1 MRWNM
6 KKLDFKFLVVSF
18 LLTILLNSLFIV
30 VVAFKTEEETNT
42 LPNKLVFNDIFN
54 YNSENN
60 IEDYYLLNWAYG
72 KEGCLSCSELP
83 KQVVGS
89 NLTRL
94 TRTENIIINFL
105 QSKNNSL
112 IQIKPYKLIPFN
124 TYDIDTKNNSFVNS
138 VKVVDIFNS
147 FYVIIGFTEYIDSE
161 VKLTSAV
168 YKSEDDLSDLYEFE
182 TEKEHYYF
190 YEFYPNELAPLFSST
205 FDKILNVLF
214 VIGEVAVVYFVLV
227 RRTRQGQ
234 DKGTTGTNQGTVL

>member
-1 MRWNM
+1 M
-6 KKLDFKFLVVSF
+6 KKFNFKFIACAS
-18 LLTILLNSLFIV
+18 LLTILLNSFFIV
-30 VVAFKTEEETNT
+30 VVAFKTEEETNI
-42 LPNKLVFNDIFN
+42 LPNKLVFKDIFN

-60 IEDYYLLNWAYG
+60 IEDYYLLNWAYS

-112 IQIKPYKLIPFN
+112 IQIKPYKLIPFDP
-124 TYDIDTKNNSFVNS
+124 YDIDTKNKSFVNS

-161 VKLTSAV
+161 LKLTSAV

-182 TEKEHYYF
+182 TEKAHYYF

-214 VIGEVAVVYFVLV
+214 VIAEITVIYFILV
-227 RRTRQGQ
+227 KRRKRA
-234 DKGTTGTNQGTVL
+234 DSNQSGDGSKPLKK